1 MSTPTIITLILAQF
15 CIYLT
20 CFIIFVYTL
29 QGSLIFVIF
38 PFFLFYLIDDACSL
52 EIMVDLRLS
61 KMFAGT
67 LCRKVARVYPNT
79 ITSISESLN
88 MKKDCGIK
96 GLVAEE
102 FTFPANSAPFKSC
115 HASTI
120 VEVMQFDEINVL
132 VLSSIILLGEVNWV
146 VAK

>member
-1 MSTPTIITLILAQF
+1 MI
-15 CIYLT
+15 
-20 CFIIFVYTL
+20 
-29 QGSLIFVIF
+29 
-38 PFFLFYLIDDACSL
+38 
-52 EIMVDLRLS
+52 
-61 KMFAGT
+61 AGT